1 MKRERGTEIGKIGRT
16 DILKIDNMKILENKD
31 GLMRRVLLIAVLSF
45 VAVAGCREPE
55 APPPQPK
62 HIESNAVTVTIGLI
76 PEQNI
81 FRQMDRYDPFASYIS
96 KKLGIKIK
104 LKVLPRYGNIIDNFV
119 SEGMDGAFFGSF
131 TYALA
136 HAKLGVE
143 VLARPE
149 DNEGRSTYHGLV
161 LVRKDSLIRTAAD
174 MKGKRFAF
182 VDKATTA
189 GYLLPLAYF
198 KKHGIGDY
206 KTYLKEVYF
215 AGTHEGVI
223 EDVLN
228 KKADIGAAKNT
239 VFDRLAMAD
248 ERIKNELLVLDQS
261 PEVPEN
267 GLAVRKDLDST
278 LKKKLKEALLNMQ
291 NDPDG
296 KNVLNRFGAK
306 KFIETTEKDYGPVI
320 AYAKEIGLNLSNYDY
335 MNK

>member
-1 MKRERGTEIGKIGRT
+1 
-16 DILKIDNMKILENKD
+16 
-31 GLMRRVLLIAVLSF
+31 MRIVLFLTCLSF
-45 VAVAGCREPE
+45 LVAGCSEKKVPPREKPPE
-55 APPPQPK
+55 GK
-62 HIESNAVTVTIGLI
+62 SITIGLI

-81 FRQMDRYDPFASYIS
+81 FRQMERYEPLASYIS
-96 KKLGIKIK
+96 KKIGVKIK
-104 LKVLPRYGNIIDNFV
+104 LKVLPRYGNIIDHFV

-149 DNEGRSTYHGLV
+149 DSEGRSTYHGLV
-161 LVRKDSLIRTAAD
+161 LVRTDSLIRTAAD

-189 GYLLPLAYF
+189 GYLLPMAYF

-206 KTYLKEVYF
+206 RGYLKEVYF

-228 KKADIGAAKNT
+228 KRADIGAAKNT
-239 VFDRLAMAD
+239 VFDRLAIAD

-267 GLAVRKDLDST
+267 GLAVRKDLDGP
-278 LKKKLKEALLNMQ
+278 LKKKLKEVLLSMQ

-296 KNVLNRFGAK
+296 KNVLNRLGAQ
-306 KFIETTEKDYGPVI
+306 KFIETTDKDYGPVF
-320 AYAKEIGLNLSNYDY
+320 AYAKELGLNLAVYDY